1 VVLNDGGAVAA
12 IILHRNVQRCAWT
25 FGAVGQGLSQPYGT
39 VIWAN
44 GMTDIF
50 KRRTAYIASSGGFDV
65 CIMTVTN
72 VGAARPTG
80 DH

>member
-1 VVLNDGGAVAA
+1 MMEGRLQQSYCTEIHSAPRMDIWGRLTRVISAL
-12 IILHRNVQRCAWT
+12 RNRHM
-25 FGAVGQGLSQPYGT
+25 G
-39 VIWAN
+39 N

-50 KRRTAYIASSGGFDV
+50 KRRKAYIASSGDFDV
-65 CIMTVTN
+65 CIMIVTN